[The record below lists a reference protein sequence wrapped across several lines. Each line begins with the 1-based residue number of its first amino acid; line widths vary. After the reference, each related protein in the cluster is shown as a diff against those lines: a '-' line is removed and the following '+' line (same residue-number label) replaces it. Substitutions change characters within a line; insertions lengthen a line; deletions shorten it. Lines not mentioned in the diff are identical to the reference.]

1 MNAFREAGLIVG
13 RVIRRFSGP
22 RPTAATSAVDLTVAD
37 LGQALDGYTIVALSD
52 LHHSAGRG
60 LAWLRHAVD
69 SANSMS
75 ADMIVLLGDY
85 GESFRQMP
93 RESQRWYRDIMREMT
108 PELAR
113 LRARDGVVAV
123 LGNHDYYAGASAVT
137 KWLTSMGVDVLVN
150 RARYVL
156 KSGSVLRIAGLDD
169 VREGHVDA
177 RAGCDVVE
185 DVPTVVL
192 SHNPDGVMRLDPYLR
207 VDAVLAGHTHGGQIV
222 FPGVGALVTR
232 ARVCGRRSASG
243 WVKNSRAPLYV
254 TRGLGEQLPL
264 PLRWNS
270 PREILVLRLQSASQ
284 QPA

>member
-22 RPTAATSAVDLTVAD
+22 RPTAATSAVGLAVDD

-52 LHHSAGRG
+52 LHHSAGRS

-69 SANSMS
+69 SANATSP
-75 ADMIVLLGDY
+75 DMIVLLGDY
-85 GESFRQMP
+85 GESFRRMP
-93 RESQRWYRDIMREMT
+93 LESQRWYRDIMREMT

-137 KWLTSMGVDVLVN
+137 EWLTSMGVDVLVN
-150 RARYVL
+150 RARHVL

-169 VREGHVDA
+169 LREGHVDA
-177 RAGCDVVE
+177 RAGCDVAE

-192 SHNPDGVMRLDPYLR
+192 SHNPDGVMCLDPHLR

-243 WVKNSRAPLYV
+243 WVKNPRASLYV

-264 PLRWNS
+264 PLRLNS
-270 PREILVLRLQSASQ
+270 PREILVLRLQSTSQ